1 MSSAASR
8 SSWRSSVALV
18 WRTLRSMR
26 TALILLMLL
35 ALASAVGALWF
46 PQIPNS
52 PDEVAAF
59 IRRWPFL
66 GELLLRAGFFDVF
79 GSWWFALIT
88 ALLFVS
94 LVSCL
99 MPRSRAHW
107 RSLRSRPMQARE
119 IDAFARYAE
128 RRVPM
133 PPAEAIASARRVM
146 RRKRFRVAADP
157 GTTAIAAEKGLVR
170 EAGSL
175 VFHWAFVALLV
186 AVVIGK
192 GTGYAGQARI
202 VEGET
207 FTDAGFNYAGDLR
220 VGRFFDGDHS
230 GAEVTLLDYRDAFRD
245 SGVPMDFQSEVR
257 FRSAD
262 GARTR
267 TEVIRVNHPAVFD
280 GVRYFQFG
288 FGWAPVVEIRRG
300 GAPVREDPI
309 PFVQNQTA
317 PEDVSQLAMPWN
329 GFVKLPAADDD
340 EPSYAIEL
348 TLWPDGRALAAFVR
362 TGEPVPMVSEFDPVM
377 QYTVWRGT
385 LTDLSLSGL
394 DTAGM
399 RRVADGLIGAGQTVD
414 LERGCLVGLPAG
426 EDRLGTGCDER
437 TPPILTMGFPEL
449 RRFTVLL
456 VSRDATVPYVLLA
469 AILILVG
476 LLPALY
482 VSRRKVWVRADP
494 DGDGS
499 VLKVGGFALQRKAQ
513 FEEEFARLVEA
524 LATATGGT
532 SAPEREMVGT

>member
-52 PDEVAAF
+52 PNEVASF

-66 GELLLRAGFFDVF
+66 GELFLRAGFFDVF

-88 ALLFVS
+88 VLLFVS
-94 LVSCL
+94 LVACL
-99 MPRSRAHW
+99 IPRSRAHW
-107 RSLRSRPMQARE
+107 RALRSRPMQARE
-119 IDAFARYAE
+119 IDAFKQYAE
-128 RRVPM
+128 RRVPIA
-133 PPAEAIASARRVM
+133 PAEAVALAHKTL
-146 RRKRFRVAADP
+146 RRKRFRVAVDP
-157 GTTAIAAEKGLVR
+157 QRPALAAEKGLVR

-175 VFHWAFVALLV
+175 IFHWAFVVLLI
-186 AVVIGK
+186 AVVVGK
-192 GTGYAGQARI
+192 GTGYTGQAQI

-207 FTDAGFNYAGDLR
+207 FTDAGFNYAGNLR

-230 GAEVTLLDYRDAFRD
+230 GAQITLVDYRDAFRE
-245 SGVPMDFQSEVR
+245 SGVPMDFRSEVR
-257 FRSAD
+257 FASAD
-262 GARTR
+262 GSETR

-288 FGWAPVVEIRRG
+288 FGWAPVVEIRRD
-300 GAPVREDPI
+300 GATVREDPI
-309 PFVQNQTA
+309 PFVQDQTA
-317 PEDVSQLAMPWN
+317 PEGVSQLAMPWT
-329 GFVKLPAADDD
+329 GFVKLPGADDQD
-340 EPSYAIEL
+340 PSYAVEL
-348 TLWPDGRALAAFVR
+348 TLWPDGRALASFVQ

-394 DTAGM
+394 DTTGM
-399 RRVADGLIGAGQTVD
+399 QRVSDGLIGAEQTVD
-414 LERGCLVGLPAG
+414 LERGCRVDLERGQ
-426 EDRLGTGCDER
+426 DRLGTGCDDG
-437 TPPILTMGFPEL
+437 TASTFTMSFPEL
-449 RRFTVLL
+449 RRFTVLQ

-482 VSRRKVWVRADP
+482 VSRRKLWVRADP

-499 VLKVGGFALQRKAQ
+499 IVKVGGFALQRKTQ
-513 FEEEFARLVEA
+513 FEEEFASLVEA
-524 LATATGGT
+524 LATAMGGT

>member
-1 MSSAASR
+1 
-8 SSWRSSVALV
+8 VALV

-52 PDEVAAF
+52 PNEVASF

-66 GELLLRAGFFDVF
+66 GELFLRAGFFDVF

-88 ALLFVS
+88 VLLFVS
-94 LVSCL
+94 LVACL
-99 MPRSRAHW
+99 IPRSRAHW
-107 RSLRSRPMQARE
+107 RALRSRPMQARE
-119 IDAFARYAE
+119 IDAFKQYAE

-133 PPAEAIASARRVM
+133 APAEAIAVARRTL
-146 RRKRFRVAADP
+146 RRKRFRVARDP
-157 GTTAIAAEKGLVR
+157 ERPALAAEKGLVR

-175 VFHWAFVALLV
+175 VFHWAFVMLLV
-186 AVVIGK
+186 AVVVGK
-192 GTGYAGQARI
+192 GTGYTGQARI

-220 VGRFFDGDHS
+220 AGRFFDGDHS
-230 GAEVTLLDYRDAFRD
+230 GAEVTLVDYRDAFRE

-257 FRSAD
+257 FASAD
-262 GARTR
+262 GTETR

-288 FGWAPVVEIRRG
+288 FGWAPVVEVRRDG
-300 GAPVREDPI
+300 EIVREDPI
-309 PFVQNQTA
+309 PFIQNQTA
-317 PEDVSQLAMPWN
+317 PEGVSQLAMPWN
-329 GFVKLPAADDD
+329 GFVKLPAAGD
-340 EPSYAIEL
+340 EDPSYAVEL
-348 TLWPDGRALAAFVR
+348 TLWPDGRALASFVQ

-394 DTAGM
+394 DTTGM
-399 RRVADGLIGAGQTVD
+399 QRVSDGLIGAEQTVD
-414 LERGCLVGLPAG
+414 LERGCRVGLAAD
-426 EDRLGTGCDER
+426 EDRLGIGCDDG
-437 TPPILTMGFPEL
+437 TASTFTMGFSEL
-449 RRFTVLL
+449 RRFTVLQ

-482 VSRRKVWVRADP
+482 VSRRKVWIRADP

-499 VLKVGGFALQRKAQ
+499 VLKAGGFALQRKTQ